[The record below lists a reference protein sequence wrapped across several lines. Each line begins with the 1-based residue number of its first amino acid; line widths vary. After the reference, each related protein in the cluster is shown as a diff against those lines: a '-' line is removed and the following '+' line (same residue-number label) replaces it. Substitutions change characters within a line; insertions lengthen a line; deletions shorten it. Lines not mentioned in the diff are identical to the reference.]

1 MAVWDDIIPKEELT
15 KYSAYS
21 VRGMGEIRVGF
32 GKNAALLI
40 VDMSYGFVDSSF
52 PLGDSTVGWPAVAKI
67 KTLLEMA
74 RIKNIPVLYSTSE
87 WRDNPVE
94 RGLWKRATA
103 GINAFKDPKAYEIV
117 KELSPLPNEPVVVKF
132 APSAFHGTNLL
143 SLLIRYNIDTLILT
157 GMVTSG
163 CVYSTGVD
171 GFSYGFRVIIP
182 EECVADRSRIGHKV
196 SLFNFHMKY
205 GDVLGFNEIKEYLLK

>member
-1 MAVWDDIIPKEELT
+1 MAIWDDIIPKEELV
-15 KYSAYS
+15 KFSS
-21 VRGMGEIRVGF
+21 GGMGENRVGF
-32 GKNAALLI
+32 GEKMALLI
-40 VDMSYGFVDSSF
+40 IDMSHCFVDSSF
-52 PLGDSTVGWPAVAKI
+52 PLGDSTAGKPAVAKI
-67 KTLLEMA
+67 KTLLDIA
-74 RIKNIPVLYSTSE
+74 RIKDIPIFYSTSE

-94 RGLWKRATA
+94 RALWKRTIAVGNTL
-103 GINAFKDPKAYEIV
+103 KDPRAYEIV

-143 SLLIRYNIDTLILT
+143 KMLIQCRIDTLILT
-157 GMVTSG
+157 GMVTSR

-182 EECVADRSRIGHKV
+182 EECVADRSLISHKV

-205 GDVLGFNEIKEYLLK
+205 GDVLSFDETREYLLK